1 MHGTD
6 TATEPADHTPLLS
19 NRFLAILTVA
29 VMVLA
34 LLSLGISLFGHRF
47 GERWS
52 LAGHSDS
59 TETFDTSI
67 GLDRLRIT
75 ANTIRF
81 ADQRKHGATERLD
94 LYLLWPEMT
103 GYSKENRRRF
113 DDLTQT
119 QSLIFLQ
126 LSQSTMSRDMSGR
139 VEPIYS
145 HLFAGTAESGPFGL
159 SLHRFVPGAGYDGE
173 ILLTGSRH
181 DKPVYAVRCLLP
193 GPDGPASGSDCQRDI
208 HVGRDLTVLYRFS
221 SDLLSD
227 WQRIDSAIE
236 GYIRSRIVSAP
247 RSATLQKR
255 ANAATNDS
263 L

>member
-34 LLSLGISLFGHRF
+34 LLSFGISLFGHRF

-126 LSQSTMSRDMSGR
+126 LSQSTMSR
-139 VEPIYS
+139 
-145 HLFAGTAESGPFGL
+145 
-159 SLHRFVPGAGYDGE
+159 
-173 ILLTGSRH
+173 H